1 MTTDRVHDRGSHR
14 AAAALVDS
22 VPAGS
27 MLTSTGAKALAVV
40 RIATGGVFLWAFA
53 DKTFGL
59 RYSTASAKSWV
70 NGGSPTKGFLS
81 HVDVGPFQGAFHSIA
96 GTWWAD
102 LGFMLGLLGIGVAL
116 VLGIGLRLTAV
127 GGSILMAMMW
137 AAEWPLARTATGG
150 APSGSSDP
158 ILDYHVEYA
167 LVMVL
172 CALAYAGSTWGLGR
186 RWAHL
191 PVVTKNRWLI

>member
-1 MTTDRVHDRGSHR
+1 MTTDRVRDRGSHPE
-14 AAAALVDS
+14 AAALIDG
-22 VPAGS
+22 VPAGA
-27 MLTSTGAKALAVV
+27 MLTSTAAKALAVT
-40 RIATGGVFLWAFA
+40 RIATGAVFLWAFA

-59 RYSTASAKSWV
+59 GYSTTNAKSWI

-81 HVDVGPFQGAFHSIA
+81 HVDVGPFQSAFHSIA

-102 LGFMLGLLGIGVAL
+102 LGFMVGLLAIGVAL
-116 VLGIGLRLTAV
+116 VLGIGLRLAAV
-127 GGSILMAMMW
+127 GGVILMAMMW

-150 APSGSSDP
+150 APSGSSNP
-158 ILDYHVEYA
+158 VLDYHVTYA
-167 LVMVL
+167 LIAVL

-191 PVVTKNRWLI
+191 PIVAKNRWLI